1 MKKNREPRLAQGIF
15 VGIGLVT
22 FVFFGRNFD
31 AQQLFPAAFLVS
43 CIVLAEF
50 IDVYLPQGEPVSVS
64 SAFVIFSLLWFKLP
78 DVMVISGAGLLIAA
92 LVKHNRASALG
103 VLRPVAAVSL
113 QVFVA
118 AFAFRLMG
126 GEVGVIELSGIHLL
140 SLAALTMAYF
150 GCKVL
155 LEQFFASRARG
166 LSYLPSLV
174 GTVALLGPTY
184 LALACTGILMA
195 LMYGLMSYWGI
206 LLFFL
211 PLLVSR
217 HSFKLYM
224 DIKQTYQSTIGAL
237 AAAIEAQDDRKKGH
251 ARRVARH
258 SLSIGRELGL
268 RGRQLE
274 MLGYAAL
281 LHDIGTLG
289 FEEEDL
295 EGFLDEQGL
304 DLEDEE
310 QVHASKGA
318 EILEQVDYLKGISE
332 AVRKHHTPYVSGKNG
347 NGTRIPLAARIINV
361 ASCYDDLTHM
371 QEGVENNVR
380 QVVGKIKA
388 EQGVRFDPR
397 VVRAFTNVLRR
408 RGKLVILF

>member
-1 MKKNREPRLAQGIF
+1 MKKNREPKLLQVVFTGVGLA
-15 VGIGLVT
+15 V
-22 FVFFGRNFD
+22 FVFFARNFD
-31 AQQLFPAAFLVS
+31 ARQLFPAAFLVS

-78 DVMVISGAGLLIAA
+78 EVMVISGVGLLLAA
-92 LVKHNRASALG
+92 LVKQDRANALG
-103 VLRPVAAVSL
+103 VLRPVAAISL

-118 AFAFRLMG
+118 AFAFKLLG
-126 GEVGVIELSGIHLL
+126 GEVGAVKLSGIHLL
-140 SLAALTMAYF
+140 SLAALTIVYF
-150 GCKVL
+150 GLKAL
-155 LEQFFASRARG
+155 LEQFFATRARR
-166 LSYLPSLV
+166 LSYLPSLL
-174 GTVALLGPTY
+174 GTITLLSPTY

-195 LMYGLMSYWGI
+195 LMYGMMSYWGI

-211 PLLVSR
+211 PLLVTR

-224 DIKQTYQSTIGAL
+224 DIKQTYQSTISAL
-237 AAAIEAQDDRKKGH
+237 AAAIEAQDDGKKGH

-289 FEEEDL
+289 FEGDDL

-304 DLEDEE
+304 DLEDGEP
-310 QVHASKGA
+310 VHASKGA
-318 EILEQVDYLKGISE
+318 EILEQVDYLKGISGV
-332 AVRKHHTPYVSGKNG
+332 VRRHHTPYACSKSG
-347 NGTRIPLAARIINV
+347 NGTRIPLASRIINV
-361 ASCYDDLTHM
+361 ASFYDDLAHT

-380 QVVGKIKA
+380 RVIGRIKA
-388 EQGVRFDPR
+388 EQGARFDPR